1 VLKKKTVTMPQ
12 TAQFSQILEMID
24 YLSFDE
30 QDDLI
35 NIVKHRQIEKR
46 REQIAQN
53 ISQARQDYQND
64 NVFRGNVD
72 AIIAELN
79 ND

>member
-1 VLKKKTVTMPQ
+1 MPQ
-12 TAQFSQILEMID
+12 TMQFSKILEMID

-53 ISQARQDYQND
+53 ISQAQQDYQNG

-72 AIIAELN
+72 DIIAELN

>member
-1 VLKKKTVTMPQ
+1 MSQTM
-12 TAQFSQILEMID
+12 QFSQILEMID

-53 ISQARQDYQND
+53 ISQARQDYQNG
-64 NVFRGNVD
+64 NVFRGDID

>member
-1 VLKKKTVTMPQ
+1 MPQ
-12 TAQFSQILEMID
+12 TMQFSKILEMID

-53 ISQARQDYQND
+53 ISQARQDYQNG

-72 AIIAELN
+72 DIIAELN

>member
-1 VLKKKTVTMPQ
+1 M
-12 TAQFSQILEMID
+12 QFSQILEMID

-53 ISQARQDYQND
+53 ISQARQDYQKGY
-64 NVFRGNVD
+64 VFRGNVD
-72 AIIAELN
+72 AIVAELN

>member
-1 VLKKKTVTMPQ
+1 MPQ
-12 TAQFSQILEMID
+12 TMQFSQILEMID
-24 YLSFDE
+24 HLSFDE
-30 QDDLI
+30 QDDLV

-46 REQIAQN
+46 REQIDQN
-53 ISQARQDYQND
+53 ISQARQDYQNG
-64 NVFRGNVD
+64 NVFRGNVA

>member
-1 VLKKKTVTMPQ
+1 MPPTM
-12 TAQFSQILEMID
+12 QFSQILEMID

-46 REQIAQN
+46 REQIAQS
-53 ISQARQDYQND
+53 ISQALQDYQNG
-64 NVFRGNVD
+64 NVFLGDVD
-72 AIIAELN
+72 SIIAELN

>member
-1 VLKKKTVTMPQ
+1 MPPTM
-12 TAQFSQILEMID
+12 QFSQILEMID

-46 REQIAQN
+46 R
-53 ISQARQDYQND
+53 
-64 NVFRGNVD
+64 
-72 AIIAELN
+72 
-79 ND
+79 

>member
-1 VLKKKTVTMPQ
+1 MSQTM
-12 TAQFSQILEMID
+12 QFSQILEMID

-53 ISQARQDYQND
+53 ISQARQDYQNG
-64 NVFRGNVD
+64 NVFRGNID

>member
-1 VLKKKTVTMPQ
+1 MPQ
-12 TAQFSQILEMID
+12 TMQFSQILEMID
-24 YLSFDE
+24 YLSFEE

-53 ISQARQDYQND
+53 ISQAQQDYQNG
-64 NVFRGNVD
+64 NVFRGNID

>member
-1 VLKKKTVTMPQ
+1 MPQ
-12 TAQFSQILEMID
+12 TMQFSQILEMID

-53 ISQARQDYQND
+53 ISQARQDYQKG
-64 NVFRGNVD
+64 NVFRGNID
-72 AIIAELN
+72 DIIAELN

>member
-1 VLKKKTVTMPQ
+1 MPPTM
-12 TAQFSQILEMID
+12 QFSQILEMID

-53 ISQARQDYQND
+53 ISQARQDYQKG
-64 NVFRGNVD
+64 NVFRGNID
-72 AIIAELN
+72 DIIAELN

>member
-1 VLKKKTVTMPQ
+1 MPQ
-12 TAQFSQILEMID
+12 TMQLSQILEMID

-53 ISQARQDYQND
+53 ISQAQQDYQNG

>member
-1 VLKKKTVTMPQ
+1 MPQ
-12 TAQFSQILEMID
+12 TMKFSQILEMID

-53 ISQARQDYQND
+53 ISQARQDYQNGH
-64 NVFRGNVD
+64 VFRGNVD

>member
-1 VLKKKTVTMPQ
+1 MPQ
-12 TAQFSQILEMID
+12 TMQFSQILEMID

-53 ISQARQDYQND
+53 ISQARQDYQNG
-64 NVFRGNVD
+64 NVFRGDVD
-72 AIIAELN
+72 SIIAELN

>member
-1 VLKKKTVTMPQ
+1 MPQ
-12 TAQFSQILEMID
+12 TMQFSKILEMID

-53 ISQARQDYQND
+53 ISQARQDYQNS

-72 AIIAELN
+72 DIIAELN

>member
-1 VLKKKTVTMPQ
+1 MPP
-12 TAQFSQILEMID
+12 TIQFSQILEMID

-35 NIVKHRQIEKR
+35 NIIKHRQIEKR

-53 ISQARQDYQND
+53 ISQARQDYQNG
-64 NVFRGNVD
+64 NVFRGDVD
-72 AIIAELN
+72 SIIAELN

>member
-1 VLKKKTVTMPQ
+1 
-12 TAQFSQILEMID
+12 MID

>member
-1 VLKKKTVTMPQ
+1 MSEII
-12 TAQFSQILEMID
+12 QFNQILEMID

-53 ISQARQDYQND
+53 ISQSQQDYQNG
-64 NVFRGNVD
+64 NVFRGNID

>member
-1 VLKKKTVTMPQ
+1 MPPTM
-12 TAQFSQILEMID
+12 QFSQILEMID

-53 ISQARQDYQND
+53 ISQARQDYQNG
-64 NVFRGNVD
+64 NVFRGDVD
-72 AIIAELN
+72 SIIVELN

>member
-1 VLKKKTVTMPQ
+1 MPQ
-12 TAQFSQILEMID
+12 TMQFSQILEMID

-53 ISQARQDYQND
+53 ISQARQDYQNG

>member
-1 VLKKKTVTMPQ
+1 MPQ
-12 TAQFSQILEMID
+12 TMQFSQILEMID

-35 NIVKHRQIEKR
+35 NIIKHRQIEKR

-53 ISQARQDYQND
+53 ISQARQDYQNG

>member
-1 VLKKKTVTMPQ
+1 MPQ
-12 TAQFSQILEMID
+12 TMQFSKILEMID

-53 ISQARQDYQND
+53 ISQARQDYQKG
-64 NVFRGNVD
+64 NVFRGNID
-72 AIIAELN
+72 DIIAELN

>member
-1 VLKKKTVTMPQ
+1 MSQTM
-12 TAQFSQILEMID
+12 QFSQILEMID

-53 ISQARQDYQND
+53 ISQARQDYQNG
-64 NVFRGNVD
+64 NIFRGNVD